1 MVSVQIDR
9 TECLL
14 KSARTH
20 TGILYLL
27 GFPIYSRRTS
37 EIFTLVELL
46 SRTLLADN
54 CLVTRYE
61 PCKESSV
68 SVCHNS
74 NFDLVNNR
82 SMTRDVPRS
91 FVYLLPHAIL

>member
-1 MVSVQIDR
+1 MVSVQIDC

-20 TGILYLL
+20 VRTLNFLSFLVHTGGTSVILA
-27 GFPIYSRRTS
+27 P
-37 EIFTLVELL
+37 VELL

-54 CLVTRYE
+54 CLVARYE
-61 PCKESSV
+61 PGKEPSV

-82 SMTRDVPRS
+82 SVA
-91 FVYLLPHAIL
+91 L